1 MGNTL
6 VQNILSRKSK
16 GRVEV
21 GEIVEVTVDMT
32 MAHDIS
38 GPHTAKVMQK
48 EMGVEKVW
56 DPGKVVLIPDHFV
69 PAKDI
74 ASAELSLGLRKFAL
88 EQGAHYFEIGRAG
101 ICHVV
106 MVEEGFVTP
115 GDVVVG
121 GDSHTCTYGAVG
133 AFATGVGATDLAAVW
148 ALGTIWLR
156 VPPTIA
162 LYFKGDFPPWVYPKD
177 VALYLM
183 KIMENER
190 ANYKAL
196 EFHDLTDKKIPMEG
210 RLTISNM
217 TVEAGGKVGIF
228 LPDEVTFAYLNH
240 RARKSFE
247 PVYPDKDADYEEVV
261 EVDISALEPI
271 VAQPFLPSN
280 IAPVSELEKKK
291 IRIDQVIIGSCT
303 NARLS
308 DLRIVG
314 HILKG
319 KRIHPDIRVILL
331 PGSQRVFREALKEG
345 LIDIFMDAG
354 ITVSTSTCG
363 PCVGGHMGVLAK
375 GEKAVSTTNRNFRGR
390 MGHPEAEV
398 YLASPAVAAA
408 TAILG
413 YLASPATL
421 GIPPIPVDPEPVLVE
436 EEIV

>member
-6 VQNILSRKSK
+6 VQNILAKKTK
-16 GRVEV
+16 GKVEV
-21 GEIVEVTVDMT
+21 GEIVEVNVDMT

-38 GPHTAKVMQK
+38 GPHTAKVLQK

-56 DPGKVVLIPDHFV
+56 DPSKVVLIPDHFV

-74 ASAELSLGLRKFAL
+74 ASAELSLSLRKFAL

-106 MVEEGFVTP
+106 MVEEGFVAP
-115 GDVVVG
+115 GDVVIG

-162 LYFKGDFPPWVYPKD
+162 VHFKGDFPPWVYPKD

-183 KIMENER
+183 KVMENER

-196 EFHDLTDKKIPMEG
+196 EFHDRTDKKIPMEG

-228 LPDEVTFAYLNH
+228 PPDEVTFDYLRD

-247 PVYPDKDADYEEVV
+247 SVYPDKDADYEEVV
-261 EVDISALEPI
+261 EVDISSLEPI
-271 VAQPFLPSN
+271 VAQPFLPSH

-291 IRIDQVIIGSCT
+291 IKIDQVIIGSCT

-319 KRIHPDIRVILL
+319 RRIHPDIRVILL

-398 YLASPAVAAA
+398 YLASP
-408 TAILG
+408 
-413 YLASPATL
+413 
-421 GIPPIPVDPEPVLVE
+421 
-436 EEIV
+436 